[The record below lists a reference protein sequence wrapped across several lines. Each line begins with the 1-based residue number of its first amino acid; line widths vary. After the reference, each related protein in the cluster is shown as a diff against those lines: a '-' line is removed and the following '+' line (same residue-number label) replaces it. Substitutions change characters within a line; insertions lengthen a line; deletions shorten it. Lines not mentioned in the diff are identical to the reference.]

1 MSNET
6 FENYIEI
13 NDDLTLSLEDWIYDG
28 IVNRV
33 IMVLEE
39 DFAYELANTFQETKR
54 ESSGFLSLLH
64 LEVKEYKIIIRY
76 IRKALNK
83 AKDGGISVY
92 NKKNRRI
99 FLEAFESLVRA
110 LFSDPRFRDNP
121 ID

>member
-13 NDDLTLSLEDWIYDG
+13 NEDLTLSLEDWIYDG

-64 LEVKEYKIIIRY
+64 LDVKEYKIIIRY
-76 IRKALNK
+76 IRKALYK
-83 AKDGGISVY
+83 AKAGGTNVY
-92 NKKNRRI
+92 IKKNRRI

-110 LFSDPRFRDNP
+110 LFSDPRFVDNP

>member
-28 IVNRV
+28 IVNRI

-64 LEVKEYKIIIRY
+64 LDVKEYKIIIRY
-76 IRKALNK
+76 IRKALYK
-83 AKDGGISVY
+83 AKAGGTNVY
-92 NKKNRRI
+92 IKKNRRI

-110 LFSDPRFRDNP
+110 LFSDPRFVDNP